1 MDKYEYGL
9 KKEHLKQLL
18 KKGSMKEAAQVCD
31 SIDWEQVR
39 DIYGLQIAAE
49 VYQSTDQ
56 YEKELQVLKQAYHM
70 NHGYRFAYRI
80 AEAALDHKDYKT
92 AEYYFEEFQEKAP
105 EDPRGLLLEYRLAA
119 GKNHPVAELIQILEE
134 YKEAEFE
141 ERWGY
146 ELAELYH
153 RAGEKEKCVRLC
165 DEIAIWFGFGPY
177 VDKAMKLKVIYSPLT
192 EEQRA
197 RVTEQ
202 SDYQQQI
209 SKMTQEFA
217 AQWASDR
224 LEQEDISLDSISSD
238 DISSGAGEP
247 EASEALVAAL
257 IEEESLQ
264 DVKVSQEILNNVYQK
279 TGSLFGE
286 APKGYLEEQEP
297 VILETIEKV
306 QEIQEAYDAKVQM
319 YQQML
324 LEEDG
329 EEEETSEASAA
340 AEPAEGMDLE
350 GVGPIRHFIVSSEVP
365 AAGFHFAQGVLKQM
379 SRNGMSLPS
388 DRTARTNGS
397 KLNRMGLISMIRG
410 LLGKVLIV
418 EEAGVLSDTLVGEFG
433 LLLKRPDVALLVV
446 FIDTE
451 KNLEKLFARSE
462 ELYRCFSR
470 RFVVNGFSVEELE
483 EYAGQYAL
491 KKNYVLAES
500 ALLAIEE
507 RLEEI
512 SHRKDGTEKE
522 SVETMVDR
530 AIEKSAQKSLG
541 KMLKS
546 FFVLVRDEEE
556 HIYLRAE
563 DFKE

>member
-9 KKEHLKQLL
+9 KKEHLKQLV

-31 SIDWEQVR
+31 SIDWEQAR

-80 AEAALDHKDYKT
+80 AEAALDQKDYKT
-92 AEYYFEEFQEKAP
+92 AEYYYEEFQEKAP

-119 GKNHPVAELIQILEE
+119 GKNHSVAELIQILEE

-197 RVTEQ
+197 RVAEQ

-224 LEQEDISLDSISSD
+224 LEQEDISLDDISSD
-238 DISSGAGEP
+238 AEELDVSREMVS
-247 EASEALVAAL
+247 AL

-264 DVKVSQEILNNVYQK
+264 DIKVSQETLENVYQK

-286 APKGYLEEQEP
+286 APKEYLEEQDS
-297 VILETIEKV
+297 VTLESIEKV
-306 QEIQEAYDAKVQM
+306 QEIQSAYDAKVQE
-319 YQQML
+319 YQQIL
-324 LEEDG
+324 LEEDA
-329 EEEETSEASAA
+329 EPEVQPEAPATSE
-340 AEPAEGMDLE
+340 PGEGMDLE
-350 GVGPIRHFIVSSEVP
+350 GAGSIRHFIVSSEVP

-379 SRNGMSLPS
+379 SRSGMTLPS
-388 DRTARTNGS
+388 DKTARTNGS
-397 KLNRMGLISMIRG
+397 KLNRMGLIAMIRG

-418 EEAGVLSDTLVGEFG
+418 EEAGVLSDTLIGEFG

-451 KNLEKLFARSE
+451 QNLEKLFARSE

-470 RFVVNGFSVEELE
+470 KFVVNGFSVEELE

-512 SHRKDGTEKE
+512 SCRKDGTEKE
-522 SVETMVDR
+522 SIEAMIDH
-530 AIEKSAQKSLG
+530 AIEKSAQKSFG
-541 KMLKS
+541 KVLKS

>member
-9 KKEHLKQLL
+9 KKEHLKQLV

-31 SIDWEQVR
+31 SIDWEQAR

-80 AEAALDHKDYKT
+80 AEAALDQKDYKT
-92 AEYYFEEFQEKAP
+92 AEYYYEEFQEKAP

-119 GKNHPVAELIQILEE
+119 GKNHSVAELIQILEE

-197 RVTEQ
+197 RVAEQ

-224 LEQEDISLDSISSD
+224 LEQEDISLDDISSD
-238 DISSGAGEP
+238 AEELDVSREMVS
-247 EASEALVAAL
+247 AL

-264 DVKVSQEILNNVYQK
+264 DIKVSQETLENVYQK

-286 APKGYLEEQEP
+286 APKEYLEEQDS
-297 VILETIEKV
+297 VTLESIEKV
-306 QEIQEAYDAKVQM
+306 QEIQSAYDAKVQE
-319 YQQML
+319 YQQIL
-324 LEEDG
+324 LEEDA
-329 EEEETSEASAA
+329 EPEVQPEAPATSE
-340 AEPAEGMDLE
+340 PGEGMDLE
-350 GVGPIRHFIVSSEVP
+350 GAGPIRHFIVSSEVP

-379 SRNGMSLPS
+379 SRSGMTLPS
-388 DRTARTNGS
+388 DKTARTNGS
-397 KLNRMGLISMIRG
+397 KLNRMGLIAMIRG

-418 EEAGVLSDTLVGEFG
+418 EEAGVLSDTLIGEFG

-451 KNLEKLFARSE
+451 QNLKKLFSRSE

-470 RFVVNGFSVEELE
+470 KFVVNGFSVEELE

-512 SHRKDGTEKE
+512 SCRKDGTEKE
-522 SVETMVDR
+522 SVEAMVDR

>member
-9 KKEHLKQLL
+9 RKEHLKQLV

-31 SIDWEQVR
+31 SIDWNQTR

-49 VYQSTDQ
+49 VYQAAGQ
-56 YEKELQVLKQAYHM
+56 YEKELQVLKLAYHM
-70 NHGYRFAYRI
+70 NHRQGFAYRI
-80 AEAALDHKDYKT
+80 AELALDHKDYRT
-92 AEYYFEEFQEKAP
+92 AEHYYEEFQEAAP

-119 GKNHPVAELIQILEE
+119 GRNHSVEELIQILEE
-134 YKEAEFE
+134 YKQAEFE

-165 DEIAIWFGFGPY
+165 DEIGVWFGFGPY
-177 VDKAMKLKVIYSPLT
+177 VDKAMKLKVIYKPLT

-217 AQWASDR
+217 AQRVSDR
-224 LEQEDISLDSISSD
+224 LEQEDISLK
-238 DISSGAGEP
+238 GEDP
-247 EASEALVAAL
+247 GTSEDLAEAL
-257 IEEESLQ
+257 IEEELLEEVQ
-264 DVKVSQEILNNVYQK
+264 VSRETLDNVYQK

-286 APKGYLEEQEP
+286 ASREYFEEQEP
-297 VILETIEKV
+297 VVLNSIEKV
-306 QEIQEAYDAKVQM
+306 QELQEAYDARVQA
-319 YQQML
+319 YQDIL
-324 LEEDG
+324 LQE
-329 EEEETSEASAA
+329 
-340 AEPAEGMDLE
+340 EPAQEEQQEVSETPEGMELD
-350 GVGPIRHFIVSSEVP
+350 GSDPIRHFIVSSEVP
-365 AAGFHFAQGVLKQM
+365 AAGIHFAQGVLKRM
-379 SRNGMSLPS
+379 SQNGMSLPS
-388 DRTARTNGS
+388 DKIARTNGS
-397 KLNRMGLISMIRG
+397 KLNHMGLISIIRG

-418 EEAGVLSDTLVGEFG
+418 EEAGVLSDTLIGEFG

-451 KNLEKLFARSE
+451 QNLEKLFARSE
-462 ELYRCFSR
+462 ELYLCFSR
-470 RFVVNGFSVEELE
+470 KFVVTGFSVEELE

-491 KKNYVLAES
+491 RKNYVLADS

-507 RLEEI
+507 QLEEL
-512 SHRKDGTEKE
+512 SGRKDGTEKA
-522 SVETMVDR
+522 SVEAMIDR

-546 FFVLVRDEEE
+546 FFVMVRDEEE
-556 HIYLRAE
+556 HIYLRGE
-563 DFKE
+563 DFK

>member
-9 KKEHLKQLL
+9 KKEHLKQLV

-31 SIDWEQVR
+31 SIDWNHAR

-49 VYQSTDQ
+49 VYQSVDA
-56 YEKELQVLKQAYHM
+56 YEKELQVLELAYHM

-80 AEAALDHKDYKT
+80 AEAALDHKDYQT
-92 AEYYFEEFQEKAP
+92 AEKYYEEFKESAP

-119 GKNHPVAELIQILEE
+119 GKNHAAAELIQILEE

-153 RAGEKEKCVRLC
+153 RAGEKDKCVRLC

-197 RVTEQ
+197 RAEAQ

-217 AQWASDR
+217 AQWAKDR
-224 LEQEDISLDSISSD
+224 LEQEETALED
-238 DISSGAGEP
+238 
-247 EASEALVAAL
+247 EASDVPQEMVSALV
-257 IEEESLQ
+257 EEESLEDVEVSRETLQ
-264 DVKVSQEILNNVYQK
+264 DIFWK
-279 TGSLFGE
+279 TGSLLGE
-286 APKGYLEEQEP
+286 APRELLEEQKP
-297 VILETIEKV
+297 VKLDSIEKV
-306 QEIQEAYDAKVQM
+306 QELQEAYEAKVQS
-319 YQQML
+319 YDQLL
-324 LEEDG
+324 LEDDS
-329 EEEETSEASAA
+329 EERESEQPEQTSKDMVV
-340 AEPAEGMDLE
+340 EGMELD
-350 GVGPIRHFIVSSEVP
+350 GSDPIHHFIVSSEVP
-365 AAGFHFAQGVLKQM
+365 AAGMHFAQGVLKQM
-379 SRNGMSLPS
+379 AQKGMSLPS
-388 DRTARTNGS
+388 DKTARTNGS

-418 EEAGVLSDTLVGEFG
+418 EEAGVLSDTLIGEFG

-462 ELYRCFSR
+462 ELYGCFSR
-470 RFVVNGFSVEELE
+470 KFVVNGFSVEELE

-512 SHRKDGTEKE
+512 SRRKDGTEKE
-522 SVETMVDR
+522 SVETMIDR
-530 AIEKSAQKSLG
+530 AIEKSQEKSLG
-541 KMLKS
+541 KMFKS

>member
-9 KKEHLKQLL
+9 KKEHLKQLV

-31 SIDWEQVR
+31 SINWNHAR

-49 VYQSTDQ
+49 VYQSVDQ
-56 YEKELQVLKQAYHM
+56 YGKELQVLELAYQM
-70 NHGYRFAYRI
+70 NRGYRFAYRI
-80 AEAALDHKDYKT
+80 AEAALDHKDYQT
-92 AEYYFEEFQEKAP
+92 AENYYEEFKESAP

-119 GKNHPVAELIQILEE
+119 GKNHPTAELIQILEE

-153 RAGEKEKCVRLC
+153 RIGEKEKCVRLC

-177 VDKAMKLKVIYSPLT
+177 VDKAMKLKVIYQPLT

-197 RVTEQ
+197 RIEAQ

-217 AQWASDR
+217 AQWAKDR
-224 LEQEDISLDSISSD
+224 LEQEDTSLEDTASD
-238 DISSGAGEP
+238 QPQEMVS
-247 EASEALVAAL
+247 ALV
-257 IEEESLQ
+257 EEESLEDVEVSRETLQ
-264 DVKVSQEILNNVYQK
+264 DIFWK
-279 TGSLFGE
+279 TGSLLGE
-286 APKGYLEEQEP
+286 APGELLEEQEP
-297 VILETIEKV
+297 VKLDSIEKV
-306 QEIQEAYDAKVQM
+306 QELQEAYEAKVQV
-319 YQQML
+319 YDQLL
-324 LEEDG
+324 LEDDDQEQ
-329 EEEETSEASAA
+329 ETEAEQPDQSEKAVVT
-340 AEPAEGMDLE
+340 EGMELD
-350 GVGPIRHFIVSSEVP
+350 GSQPIRHFIVSSEVP
-365 AAGFHFAQGVLKQM
+365 GAGIHFAHGVLKQM
-379 SRNGMSLPS
+379 AQKGMSLPS
-388 DRTARTNGS
+388 DKTARTNGS

-418 EEAGVLSDTLVGEFG
+418 EEAGVLSDTLIGEFG

-451 KNLEKLFARSE
+451 ENLEKLFNRSE
-462 ELYRCFSR
+462 ELYACFSR
-470 RFVVNGFSVEELE
+470 KFVVNGFSVEELE

-507 RLEEI
+507 RLEEL
-512 SHRKDGTEKE
+512 SRRKDGTEKE

>member
-9 KKEHLKQLL
+9 KKEHLKQLV

-31 SIDWEQVR
+31 SIDWNHAR

-49 VYQSTDQ
+49 VYQSVDA
-56 YEKELQVLKQAYHM
+56 YEKELQVLELAYHM

-80 AEAALDHKDYKT
+80 AEAALDHKDYQT
-92 AEYYFEEFQEKAP
+92 AEKYYEEFKESAP

-119 GKNHPVAELIQILEE
+119 GKNHAAAELIQILEE

-153 RAGEKEKCVRLC
+153 RAGEKDKCVRLC

-197 RVTEQ
+197 RAEAQ

-217 AQWASDR
+217 AQWAKDQ
-224 LEQEDISLDSISSD
+224 LEQEETALED
-238 DISSGAGEP
+238 
-247 EASEALVAAL
+247 EASDVPQEMVSALV
-257 IEEESLQ
+257 EEESLEDVEVSRETLQ
-264 DVKVSQEILNNVYQK
+264 DIFWK
-279 TGSLFGE
+279 TGSLLGE
-286 APKGYLEEQEP
+286 VPRELLEEQKP
-297 VILETIEKV
+297 VKLDSIEKV
-306 QEIQEAYDAKVQM
+306 QELQEAYEAKVQS
-319 YQQML
+319 YDQLL
-324 LEEDG
+324 LEDDS
-329 EEEETSEASAA
+329 EERESEQPEQTSKDMVV
-340 AEPAEGMDLE
+340 EGMELD
-350 GVGPIRHFIVSSEVP
+350 GSDPIHHFIVSSEVP
-365 AAGFHFAQGVLKQM
+365 AAGMHFAQGVLKQM
-379 SRNGMSLPS
+379 AQKGMSLPS
-388 DRTARTNGS
+388 DKTARTNGS

-418 EEAGVLSDTLVGEFG
+418 EEAGVLSDTLIGEFG

-462 ELYRCFSR
+462 ELYGCFSR
-470 RFVVNGFSVEELE
+470 KFVVNGFSVEELE

-512 SHRKDGTEKE
+512 SRRKDGTEKE
-522 SVETMVDR
+522 TVETMIDR
-530 AIEKSAQKSLG
+530 AIEKSQEKSLG
-541 KMLKS
+541 KMFKS

>member
-9 KKEHLKQLL
+9 KKEHLKQLV

-31 SIDWEQVR
+31 SINWNHAR

-49 VYQSTDQ
+49 VYQSVDQ
-56 YEKELQVLKQAYHM
+56 YGKELQVLELAYQM
-70 NHGYRFAYRI
+70 NRGYRFAYRI
-80 AEAALDHKDYKT
+80 AEAALDHKDYQT
-92 AEYYFEEFQEKAP
+92 AENYYEEFKESAP

-119 GKNHPVAELIQILEE
+119 GKNHPTAELIQILEE

-153 RAGEKEKCVRLC
+153 RIGEKEKCVRLC

-177 VDKAMKLKVIYSPLT
+177 VDKAMKLKVIYQPLT

-197 RVTEQ
+197 RIEAQ

-217 AQWASDR
+217 AQWAKDR
-224 LEQEDISLDSISSD
+224 LEQEDTSLEDTASD
-238 DISSGAGEP
+238 QPQEMVS
-247 EASEALVAAL
+247 ALV
-257 IEEESLQ
+257 EEESLEDVEVSRETLQ
-264 DVKVSQEILNNVYQK
+264 DIFWK
-279 TGSLFGE
+279 TGSLLGE
-286 APKGYLEEQEP
+286 APGELLEEQEP
-297 VILETIEKV
+297 VKLDSIEKV
-306 QEIQEAYDAKVQM
+306 QELQEAYEAKVQV
-319 YQQML
+319 YDQLL
-324 LEEDG
+324 LEDDDQEQ
-329 EEEETSEASAA
+329 ETEAEQPGQSEKAVV
-340 AEPAEGMDLE
+340 AEGMELD
-350 GVGPIRHFIVSSEVP
+350 GSQPIRHFIVSSEVP
-365 AAGFHFAQGVLKQM
+365 GAGIHFAHGVLKQM
-379 SRNGMSLPS
+379 AQKGMSLPS
-388 DRTARTNGS
+388 DKTARTNGS

-418 EEAGVLSDTLVGEFG
+418 EEAGVLSDTLIGEFG

-451 KNLEKLFARSE
+451 ENLEKLFNRSE
-462 ELYRCFSR
+462 ELYACFSR
-470 RFVVNGFSVEELE
+470 KFVVNGFSVEELE

-507 RLEEI
+507 RLEEL
-512 SHRKDGTEKE
+512 SRRKDGTEKE

>member
-9 KKEHLKQLL
+9 KKEHLKQLV

-31 SIDWEQVR
+31 SIDWNHAR

-49 VYQSTDQ
+49 VYQSVDA
-56 YEKELQVLKQAYHM
+56 YEKELQVLELAYHM

-80 AEAALDHKDYKT
+80 AEAALDHKDYQT
-92 AEYYFEEFQEKAP
+92 AEKYYEEFKESAP

-119 GKNHPVAELIQILEE
+119 GKNHAAAELIQILEE

-153 RAGEKEKCVRLC
+153 RAGEKDKCVRLC

-197 RVTEQ
+197 RAEAQ

-217 AQWASDR
+217 AQWAKDR
-224 LEQEDISLDSISSD
+224 LEQEETALED
-238 DISSGAGEP
+238 
-247 EASEALVAAL
+247 EASDVPQEMVSALV
-257 IEEESLQ
+257 EEESLEDVEVSRETLQ
-264 DVKVSQEILNNVYQK
+264 DIFWK
-279 TGSLFGE
+279 TGSLLGE
-286 APKGYLEEQEP
+286 APRELLEEQEP
-297 VILETIEKV
+297 VKLDSIEKV
-306 QEIQEAYDAKVQM
+306 QELQEAYEAKVQS
-319 YQQML
+319 YDQLL
-324 LEEDG
+324 LEDDPEEG
-329 EEEETSEASAA
+329 ESEQPEQTSKDMVV
-340 AEPAEGMDLE
+340 EGMELD
-350 GVGPIRHFIVSSEVP
+350 GSDPIHHFIVSSEVP
-365 AAGFHFAQGVLKQM
+365 AAGMHFAQGVLKQM
-379 SRNGMSLPS
+379 AQKGMSLPS
-388 DRTARTNGS
+388 DKTARTNGS

-418 EEAGVLSDTLVGEFG
+418 EEAGVLSDTLIGEFG

-462 ELYRCFSR
+462 ELYVCFSR
-470 RFVVNGFSVEELE
+470 KFVVNGFSVEELE

-512 SHRKDGTEKE
+512 SRRKDGTEKE
-522 SVETMVDR
+522 TVETMIDR
-530 AIEKSAQKSLG
+530 AIEKSQEKSLG
-541 KMLKS
+541 KMFKS

>member
-9 KKEHLKQLL
+9 KKEHLKQLV

-31 SIDWEQVR
+31 SIDWNHAR

-49 VYQSTDQ
+49 VYQSVDA
-56 YEKELQVLKQAYHM
+56 YEKELQVLELAYHM

-80 AEAALDHKDYKT
+80 AEAALDHKDYQT
-92 AEYYFEEFQEKAP
+92 AEKYYEEFKESAP

-119 GKNHPVAELIQILEE
+119 GKNHAAAELIQILEE

-153 RAGEKEKCVRLC
+153 RAGEKDKCVRLC

-197 RVTEQ
+197 RAEAQ

-217 AQWASDR
+217 AQWAKDR
-224 LEQEDISLDSISSD
+224 LEQEETALED
-238 DISSGAGEP
+238 
-247 EASEALVAAL
+247 EASDVPQEMVSALV
-257 IEEESLQ
+257 EEESLEDVEVSRETLQ
-264 DVKVSQEILNNVYQK
+264 DIFWK
-279 TGSLFGE
+279 TGSLLGE
-286 APKGYLEEQEP
+286 APRELLEEQEP
-297 VILETIEKV
+297 VKLDSIEKV
-306 QEIQEAYDAKVQM
+306 QELQEAYEAKVQS
-319 YQQML
+319 YDQLL
-324 LEEDG
+324 LEDDPEEG
-329 EEEETSEASAA
+329 ESEQPEQTSKDMVV
-340 AEPAEGMDLE
+340 EGMELD
-350 GVGPIRHFIVSSEVP
+350 GSDPIHHFIVSSEVP
-365 AAGFHFAQGVLKQM
+365 AAGMHFAQGVLKQM
-379 SRNGMSLPS
+379 AQKGMSLPS
-388 DRTARTNGS
+388 DKTARTNGS

-418 EEAGVLSDTLVGEFG
+418 EEAGVLSDTLIGEFG

-462 ELYRCFSR
+462 ELYGCFSR
-470 RFVVNGFSVEELE
+470 KFVVNGFSVEELE

-512 SHRKDGTEKE
+512 SRRKDGTEKE
-522 SVETMVDR
+522 SVETMIDR
-530 AIEKSAQKSLG
+530 AIEKSQEKSLG
-541 KMLKS
+541 KMFKS

>member
-9 KKEHLKQLL
+9 KKEHLKQLV

-31 SIDWEQVR
+31 SINWNHAR

-49 VYQSTDQ
+49 VYQSVDQ
-56 YEKELQVLKQAYHM
+56 YGKELQVLELAYQM
-70 NHGYRFAYRI
+70 NRGYRFAYRI
-80 AEAALDHKDYKT
+80 AEAALDHKDYQT
-92 AEYYFEEFQEKAP
+92 AENYYEEFKESAP

-119 GKNHPVAELIQILEE
+119 GKNHPTAELIQILEE

-153 RAGEKEKCVRLC
+153 RIGEKEKCVRLC

-177 VDKAMKLKVIYSPLT
+177 VDKAMKLKVIYQPLT

-197 RVTEQ
+197 RIEAQ

-217 AQWASDR
+217 AQWAKDR
-224 LEQEDISLDSISSD
+224 LEQEDTSLEDTASD
-238 DISSGAGEP
+238 QPQEMVS
-247 EASEALVAAL
+247 ALV
-257 IEEESLQ
+257 EEESLEDVEVSRETLQ
-264 DVKVSQEILNNVYQK
+264 DIFWK
-279 TGSLFGE
+279 TGSLLGE
-286 APKGYLEEQEP
+286 APGELLEEQEP
-297 VILETIEKV
+297 VKLDSIEKV
-306 QEIQEAYDAKVQM
+306 QELQEAYEAKVQV
-319 YQQML
+319 YDQLL
-324 LEEDG
+324 LEDDDQEQ
-329 EEEETSEASAA
+329 ETEAEQPDQSEKAVV
-340 AEPAEGMDLE
+340 AEGMELD
-350 GVGPIRHFIVSSEVP
+350 GSQPIRHFIVSSEVP
-365 AAGFHFAQGVLKQM
+365 GAGIHFAHGVLKQM
-379 SRNGMSLPS
+379 AQKGMSLPS
-388 DRTARTNGS
+388 DKTARTNGS

-418 EEAGVLSDTLVGEFG
+418 EEAGVLSDTLIGEFG

-451 KNLEKLFARSE
+451 ENLEKLFNRSE
-462 ELYRCFSR
+462 ELYACFSR
-470 RFVVNGFSVEELE
+470 KFVVNGFSVEELE

-507 RLEEI
+507 RLEEL
-512 SHRKDGTEKE
+512 SRRKDGTEKE

>member
-9 KKEHLKQLL
+9 KKEHLKQLVN
-18 KKGSMKEAAQVCD
+18 KGSMKEAAQVCD
-31 SIDWEQVR
+31 SIDWELAR

-70 NHGYRFAYRI
+70 NHGYRFAYRL

-92 AEYYFEEFQEKAP
+92 AEYYYEEFQEKAP

-134 YKEAEFE
+134 YKAAEFE

-192 EEQRA
+192 EEQ
-197 RVTEQ
+197 

-217 AQWASDR
+217 AQWTSDR
-224 LEQEDISLDSISSD
+224 LEQEDISLDDISSD
-238 DISSGAGEP
+238 VEGTDVSGKM
-247 EASEALVAAL
+247 VATL

-264 DVKVSQEILNNVYQK
+264 DIKVSQEILENVYQK

-286 APKGYLEEQEP
+286 APREYLEEQEP
-297 VILETIEKV
+297 VTLESIEKV

-319 YQQML
+319 YQQIL
-324 LEEDG
+324 LEEDTAP
-329 EEEETSEASAA
+329 EVQMEASVT
-340 AEPAEGMDLE
+340 AESGEGMDLE
-350 GVGPIRHFIVSSEVP
+350 GAGAIRHFIVSSEVP
-365 AAGFHFAQGVLKQM
+365 VAGFHFAQGVLKQM
-379 SRNGMSLPS
+379 SRSGMTLPS
-388 DRTARTNGS
+388 DKTAKTNGS

-418 EEAGVLSDTLVGEFG
+418 EEAGVLSDALIGEFG

-470 RFVVNGFSVEELE
+470 KFVVNGFSVEELE

-512 SHRKDGTEKE
+512 SCRKDGTEKE
-522 SVETMVDR
+522 SIEAMIDH
-530 AIEKSAQKSLG
+530 AIGKSAQKSFG
-541 KMLKS
+541 KVLKS